1 MRHSSQKTS
10 QFGQRRQSGT
20 KIDRQTMAAKMTHSS
35 RKTSHHL
42 LIGQTE
48 EKSMQENER
57 DFVPVAAILLFE
69 TVSGDEDDIPVE
81 ALSKRQK
88 DKIQVT
94 RQ

>member
-1 MRHSSQKTS
+1 
-10 QFGQRRQSGT
+10 
-20 KIDRQTMAAKMTHSS
+20 
-35 RKTSHHL
+35 
-42 LIGQTE
+42 
-48 EKSMQENER
+48 MQENER